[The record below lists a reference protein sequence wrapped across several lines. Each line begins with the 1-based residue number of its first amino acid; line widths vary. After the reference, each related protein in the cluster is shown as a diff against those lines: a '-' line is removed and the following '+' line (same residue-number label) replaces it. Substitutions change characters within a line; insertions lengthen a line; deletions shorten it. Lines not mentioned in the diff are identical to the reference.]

1 MKLPHEVEYG
11 NIEYKLKV
19 TTNDSN
25 RIDQLASQMKW
36 RINEGNGE
44 ANYYLGVDDDGSIS
58 GINSDDY
65 LKSYNN
71 LLLICKMINVK
82 ILQIEKKSN
91 EGKIYY
97 KIKIV
102 NTYEN
107 ITSKNVM
114 FIGEQGSGKSTII
127 GNLFKNIKDDGN
139 GKSKQYVFNHKH
151 EIFSGVTSSISVK
164 NLKLGNI
171 NVNLIDTPGK
181 EKYRKTMISAIMKY
195 RPNLIFLVINPMLE
209 RESNYYLDLLNFL
222 GVEFGI
228 IYTNKD
234 KYINLNEKYKL
245 EDNIFEVSNLS
256 RYGYSKIKKK
266 IKNCKIL
273 SGSHEYKIHICDIM
287 NIPNMGKIYTAITND
302 EVNFDKSYY
311 LHSPKNSKRIYFES
325 VYFLDKPIKFIEKNH
340 IITFK
345 LRKDNLFINKTDLII
360 STNKNIESKD
370 EIKVSCNEEINSN
383 NGICIYNNQYMS
395 VNILKQE
402 NNYLLTPI
410 NGKFINLSEKI
421 FLKVNDIYFNCDYS
435 CK

>member
-91 EGKIYY
+91 EGNIYY

-209 RESNYYLDLLNFL
+209 SESNYYLDLLNFL

-256 RYGYSKIKKK
+256 RNGYSKIKKK
-266 IKNCKIL
+266 IKNCRIL
-273 SGSHEYKIHICDIM
+273 SGNQEYKIHICDIM

-345 LRKDNLFINKTDLII
+345 LKKDNLFINKTDLII

-370 EIKVSCNEEINSN
+370 EIEVSCNEEINSN

-402 NNYLLTPI
+402 NSYLLTPI
-410 NGKFINLSEKI
+410 NGKFINLSKKI

>member
-91 EGKIYY
+91 EGNIYY

>member
-44 ANYYLGVDDDGSIS
+44 ASYYLGVDDDGTIS
-58 GINSDDY
+58 GINSEDY
-65 LKSYNN
+65 IKSYNN
-71 LLLICKMINVK
+71 LVLICKVINVK
-82 ILQIEKKSN
+82 IVQIKKKTN
-91 EGKIYY
+91 DGKTYY
-97 KIKIV
+97 IIKIIQI
-102 NTYEN
+102 YEN
-107 ITSKNVM
+107 TISKNII
-114 FIGEQGSGKSTII
+114 FIGNQESGKSTII

-195 RPNLIFLVINPMLE
+195 KPNLIFLVINPMLE
-209 RESNYYLDLLNFL
+209 TETKYYFDLLNYL
-222 GVEFGI
+222 DIEYNI

-245 EDNIFEVSNLS
+245 GENAFEVSNLS
-256 RYGYSKIKKK
+256 RFGYSKIKKK

-273 SGSHEYKIHICDIM
+273 NESQKYKIHICDIM
-287 NIPNMGKIYTAITND
+287 NIPNMGKIYTGITNE
-302 EVNFDKSYY
+302 EVNFEKSYY
-311 LHSPKNSKRIYFES
+311 MHSPKNSKRIYFES
-325 VYFLDKPIKFIEKNH
+325 VYFLDKPVKYIEKGH

-345 LRKDNLFINKTDLII
+345 LKKDNLFVNKTDLVI
-360 STNKNIESKD
+360 SMNKHIDSEDKIE
-370 EIKVSCNEEINSN
+370 VTCNEEINSN
-383 NGICIYNNQYMS
+383 KGICIYNNQYMS

-402 NNYLLTPI
+402 SSYLLTPI
-410 NGKFINLSEKI
+410 NGKFINLNKKI
-421 FLKVNDIYFNCDYS
+421 FLKVNDMYFNCNYS